1 MVKKLELN
9 YDVIDKAYE
18 AQGMHNVRR
27 WFRVNKIY
35 NVVAA
40 IVPAT
45 HLTLALSGLES
56 PEVALI
62 RTATS
67 TSINYGIW
75 AALDKGLEA
84 LRTKATGI
92 SPRQKAWIELIILTE
107 VLRQEMNINTSV
119 EDIMNSEIYQKNYK
133 LAKDGRVGVIRERF
147 INLPITNALGEEDT
161 TSVKEEHL
169 IGSKKYVLTL
179 DKPVEQ
185 KEYKLAYNM

>member
-1 MVKKLELN
+1 MIKLEVNFDL
-9 YDVIDKAYE
+9 IDKAYE

-35 NVVAA
+35 NVIAA

-56 PEVALI
+56 PESALI
-62 RTATS
+62 SS
-67 TSINYGIW
+67 TVVTGTNYAFW

-84 LRTKATGI
+84 LRTKVTGI
-92 SPRQKAWIELIILTE
+92 SPRHKAWIELIILTE

-119 EDIMNSEIYQKNYK
+119 ENIMNSEIYQKNYK

-147 INLPITNALGEEDT
+147 INLPIVNALGEEDV

>member
-1 MVKKLELN
+1 
-9 YDVIDKAYE
+9 
-18 AQGMHNVRR
+18 
-27 WFRVNKIY
+27 
-35 NVVAA
+35 
-40 IVPAT
+40 
-45 HLTLALSGLES
+45 
-56 PEVALI
+56 
-62 RTATS
+62 
-67 TSINYGIW
+67 
-75 AALDKGLEA
+75 
-84 LRTKATGI
+84 
-92 SPRQKAWIELIILTE
+92 
-107 VLRQEMNINTSV
+107 MNINTSV